1 MNIKIII
8 HFYLIS
14 LFLLIVSCSPQNDL
28 LNQDYV
34 VKGETVYINN
44 CINCH
49 GVNLQGQ
56 EGWENELDADGH
68 RLAPPLNGTG
78 HTWHH
83 PPELLSQII
92 KYGLNSLDPGY
103 EGKMIGNKNLSDKDI
118 EYILEYIKSY
128 WPDEILNNYE
138 NGF

>member
-1 MNIKIII
+1 MI
-8 HFYLIS
+8 
-14 LFLLIVSCSPQNDL
+14 
-28 LNQDYV
+28 
-34 VKGETVYINN
+34 KGETLYINN

-56 EGWENELDADGH
+56 KGWENELDADGH